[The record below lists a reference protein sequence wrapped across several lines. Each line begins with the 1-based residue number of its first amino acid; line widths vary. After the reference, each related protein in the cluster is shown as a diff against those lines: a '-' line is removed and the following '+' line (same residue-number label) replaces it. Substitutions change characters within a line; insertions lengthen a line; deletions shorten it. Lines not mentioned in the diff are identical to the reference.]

1 VHDVTIDADVGEL
14 RSGVP
19 DALRAMGAVIRIS
32 QLRACDYLVG
42 EDIGVERKSV
52 PDLHYSIANRRPW
65 SQLATYRG
73 SLRRIYLLVEGA
85 NLDDG
90 HTSSAGVRG
99 ALLEIGERGVTVV
112 RSTDASD
119 SAAWL
124 HRLAVRAQ
132 RQGHVPRP
140 RARRYAR
147 GRSPVELVAGI
158 PGIGPSRAR
167 RLLDEFGSIGG
178 LEAAP
183 PLELQ
188 RVSGVGPALATTIHE
203 ALTQT

>member
-1 VHDVTIDADVGEL
+1 
-14 RSGVP
+14 
-19 DALRAMGAVIRIS
+19 LRAG
-32 QLRACDYLVG
+32 DYLVG

-52 PDLHYSIANRRPW
+52 LDLHYSIANRRLW

-73 SLRRIYLLVEGA
+73 SLRRLYLLVEGA

-99 ALLEIGERGVTVV
+99 ALLEIGERGVTVI
-112 RSTDASD
+112 RSTGAVD

-132 RQGHVPRP
+132 RQGHAPRP
-140 RARRYAR
+140 RARRYVRAC
-147 GRSPVELVAGI
+147 SPVDLVAGI
-158 PGIGPSRAR
+158 PGIGPGLAG
-167 RLLDEFGSIGG
+167 RLLDEFGSIGA
-178 LEAAP
+178 LQAAP
-183 PLELQ
+183 PVDLQ
-188 RVSGVGPALATTIHE
+188 RVAGVGPALATAIHE